1 MSRLCA
7 AAQAPLL
14 AGIGTDVIKK
24 LKPEEIHPLITESWG
39 ALKSMPEAGY
49 LGLTVPRFMLRNPY
63 GAKTDPIDKFE
74 FEEFTPS
81 EGLKG
86 MLYTSGAIL
95 AGLMLAQ
102 SFEKAGTLKKIDLGS
117 VMSAGDMPYYYYED
131 ADGDQ
136 TALPCTERQLSVDT
150 AAHVTAQRFMPVLAI
165 KGRPEV
171 RLGSFQ
177 SLAGKPLAGLWA
189 PITIAPAAPPA
200 PVPAAAPVAAPAPST
215 PPAPAEAAPA
225 PSEPAPPATEAAAS
239 ADAELDALLAS
250 LSAPAEAAP
259 AAAPGA
265 EPAID
270 PDLAALLA
278 DL

>member
-1 MSRLCA
+1 LA
-7 AAQAPLL
+7 AI
-14 AGIGTDVIKK
+14 GIDVIKK

-49 LGLTVPRFMLRNPY
+49 LGLSVPRFMLRNPY
-63 GAKTDPIDKFE
+63 GAKTDPIDKFD

-81 EGLKG
+81 EGLRG
-86 MLYTSGAIL
+86 MLYTSGAVL
-95 AGLMLAQ
+95 AGLLLAQ
-102 SFEKAGTLKKIDLGS
+102 SFEKAGALKKINLGS
-117 VMSAGDMPYYYYED
+117 IMSAGDMPYYYYED
-131 ADGDQ
+131 AEGDQ

-189 PITIAPAAPPA
+189 PITIAPA
-200 PVPAAAPVAAPAPST
+200 PAAAAPAPAA
-215 PPAPAEAAPA
+215 PAPAPEAPAPAAAAPAPAEAAP
-225 PSEPAPPATEAAAS
+225 PPAEAAAA

-259 AAAPGA
+259 APAGGEA
-265 EPAID
+265 PAID